1 VRDAKHTGVVY
12 GYIDIDRVLESLEVK
27 VEGDS
32 VVVKVPPKG
41 FQPVEDVFDARFK
54 MYKTV
59 YYHHK
64 FVGVQIAL
72 GNASTQL
79 LMEGND
85 LQPKPHSEVLDDAG
99 DLLNQLSY
107 QT

>member
-1 VRDAKHTGVVY
+1 VVERSIARKVRELGLDP
-12 GYIDIDRVLESLEVK
+12 SEVK
-27 VEGDS
+27 VEN
-32 VVVKVPPKG
+32 
-41 FQPVEDVFDARFK
+41 
-54 MYKTV
+54 

>member
-64 FVGVQIAL
+64 FVGV
-72 GNASTQL
+72 
-79 LMEGND
+79 
-85 LQPKPHSEVLDDAG
+85 
-99 DLLNQLSY
+99 
-107 QT
+107 